1 VQARPEEEVE
11 ATGGRRGDADSERGL
26 AELIE
31 VEDDV
36 AMRDVLAELNDGN
49 PPVEVG
55 LGAGA
60 GVTLAADSD
69 TATFSLV
76 KSSSALQQGAQNLRC
91 TGRQSRASSCL
102 PYRAA
107 SVSHHLLSGTKADIA
122 ASST

>member
-69 TATFSLV
+69 TPTFSLV
-76 KSSSALQQGAQNLRC
+76 KSSSAL
-91 TGRQSRASSCL
+91 
-102 PYRAA
+102 
-107 SVSHHLLSGTKADIA
+107 
-122 ASST
+122 